1 MGMAYFHYNQLG
13 PEDLQAAAFDWLN
26 QGFYFEA
33 IDAFQ
38 RVIWRLARKK
48 RCNETLQNLGK
59 LRRGLAQAFYCIN
72 KFQDALHEIQL
83 CISERYH
90 EHSKVSV

>member
-38 RVIWRLARKK
+38 RLILRWN
-48 RCNETLQNLGK
+48 RCNDILRNLGK
-59 LRRGLAQAFYCIN
+59 LRRGLAQAFYCID
-72 KFQDALHEIQL
+72 KVQDALNEIQL
-83 CISERYH
+83 CITEGNHVRSE
-90 EHSKVSV
+90 VSV

>member
-33 IDAFQ
+33 IGAFQ
-38 RVIWRLARKK
+38 RVIWRLAKK
-48 RCNETLQNLGK
+48 NCCDKNLGK

>member
-1 MGMAYFHYNQLG
+1 MQMAYFHYNQLG

-26 QGFYFEA
+26 QGFYSEA

-38 RVIWRLARKK
+38 RMILRWN
-48 RCNETLQNLGK
+48 RCNDILRNLGK

-72 KFQDALHEIQL
+72 KSQDALHEIQL

>member
-38 RVIWRLARKK
+38 RVIWRLARKN
-48 RCNETLQNLGK
+48 RCDKNLGK
-59 LRRGLAQAFYCIN
+59 LRRGLAQAFYCID
-72 KFQDALHEIQL
+72 KVQDALNEIQL
-83 CISERYH
+83 CITEGNHVRSE
-90 EHSKVSV
+90 VSV

>member
-1 MGMAYFHYNQLG
+1 MGMAYFHYNQLR

-38 RVIWRLARKK
+38 LAKK
-48 RCNETLQNLGK
+48 NRCDKNLGK
-59 LRRGLAQAFYCIN
+59 LRRGLAQAFYCID
-72 KFQDALHEIQL
+72 KVQDALNEIQL
-83 CISERYH
+83 CITEGNHVRSE
-90 EHSKVSV
+90 VSV